1 MTRAK
6 GGSGESGRTPQQ
18 SRLSM
23 CALLCICVCCPPLPR
38 RFWRAD
44 ASLARTPRL
53 TDPFPTRARARDGV
67 DRLRS
72 CALRCARTRA
82 LPPSFGLTCI
92 CTCACPPVCLARSSP
107 VRSRTQT
114 LVPMVAYRE
123 AVHSAILAAVNPRA
137 KKGVG
142 INKIREGVGEQ
153 GLNSKSH
160 IVSNILKEDVANG
173 ILFKPT
179 GGSWRFHSGKAP
191 K

>member
-1 MTRAK
+1 
-6 GGSGESGRTPQQ
+6 
-18 SRLSM
+18 
-23 CALLCICVCCPPLPR
+23 
-38 RFWRAD
+38 
-44 ASLARTPRL
+44 
-53 TDPFPTRARARDGV
+53 
-67 DRLRS
+67 
-72 CALRCARTRA
+72 
-82 LPPSFGLTCI
+82 
-92 CTCACPPVCLARSSP
+92 
-107 VRSRTQT
+107 
-114 LVPMVAYRE
+114 MVAYRE

-137 KKGVG
+137 KKGVS